1 MVWSLPNYHGLFKPR
16 SSLLLTY
23 TGLSAYMYSAE
34 KTDAFSVLLF
44 ILLGILATMS
54 ANTLNN
60 YFDRDIDASMSRTR
74 NRPLPSGLIPSTY
87 APLLGIPMI
96 VISILS
102 FTLLFNALSALLVL
116 FGCVHYVGFYT
127 LYLKRRTSLNTV
139 IGGLSGVIPP
149 LAGWTAATGGLGV
162 GAVLLGAII
171 FFWTPS
177 HFWCLAIRFRDD
189 YVKTDIPMLPSQTG
203 LAESIRWIIIFNLLT
218 AASIT
223 VSTLFFD
230 SLIYRV
236 SALAAL
242 ALIISSSLLLYRKQ
256 DNASAWRSYKMS
268 SPILIIIFTG
278 VLLSQ
283 LIL

>member
-102 FTLLFNALSALLVL
+102 FTLLFNPLSALLVL

-149 LAGWTAATGGLGV
+149 LAGWTAATGGLGI
-162 GAVLLGAII
+162 GAILLGAII

>member
-23 TGLSAYMYSAE
+23 TGLSTYMYSAG
-34 KTDAFSVLLF
+34 KTDVFSVLLF

-102 FTLLFNALSALLVL
+102 FTLLFNLLSALLVL
-116 FGCVHYVGFYT
+116 FGCVYYVGFYT

-177 HFWCLAIRFRDD
+177 HFWCLSIRFRDD
-189 YVKTDIPMLPSQTG
+189 YVKTGVPMLPSRTG

-218 AASIT
+218 AVSIT

-242 ALIISSSLLLYRKQ
+242 ALMLSSSLLLYRKQ

-268 SPILIIIFTG
+268 SPILVIIFTG
-278 VLLSQ
+278 VLLS
-283 LIL
+283 LLKL

>member
-102 FTLLFNALSALLVL
+102 FTLLFNPLSALLVL
-116 FGCVHYVGFYT
+116 FGCVYYVGFYT

-268 SPILIIIFTG
+268 SPILVIIFTG
-278 VLLSQ
+278 VLLS
-283 LIL
+283 LLRL

>member
-23 TGLSAYMYSAE
+23 TGLSAYMYSAG
-34 KTDAFSVLLF
+34 KTDVFSVLLF

-102 FTLLFNALSALLVL
+102 FTLLFNLLSALLVL
-116 FGCVHYVGFYT
+116 FGCVYYVGFYT

-177 HFWCLAIRFRDD
+177 HFWCLSIRFRDD
-189 YVKTDIPMLPSQTG
+189 YVKTGVPMLPSRTG

-218 AASIT
+218 AVSIT

-242 ALIISSSLLLYRKQ
+242 ALILSSSLLLYRKQ

-268 SPILIIIFTG
+268 SPILVIIFTG
-278 VLLSQ
+278 VLLS
-283 LIL
+283 LLKL

>member
-1 MVWSLPNYHGLFKPR
+1 MWSQPNFYGLFKPR

-23 TGLSAYMYSAE
+23 TGLSAYMYSAGN
-34 KTDAFSVLLF
+34 TNTYSLLLF
-44 ILLGILATMS
+44 IILGVLATMS
-54 ANTLNN
+54 ANSLNN

-74 NRPLPSGLIPSTY
+74 NRPLPSGLIPAAY

-96 VISILS
+96 IISVISFILW
-102 FTLLFNALSALLVL
+102 FNPLSALLVL
-116 FGCVHYVGFYT
+116 FGCTYYVVFYT

-149 LAGWTAATGGLGV
+149 LAGWAAATGGLGV
-162 GAVLLGAII
+162 GAVLLGATI

-177 HFWCLAIRFRDD
+177 HFWCLSIRFRDD
-189 YVKTDIPMLPSQTG
+189 YVRTGIPMLPSQTG
-203 LAESIRWIIIFNLLT
+203 LATSIRWIIIFNLLT

-230 SLIYRV
+230 SLVYRV

-242 ALIISSSLLLYRKQ
+242 ALIIASSLLLHRKQ
-256 DNASAWRSYKMS
+256 DDTSAWHAYKMS

-278 VLLSQ
+278 VLLS
-283 LIL
+283 LLTF

>member
-116 FGCVHYVGFYT
+116 FGCVYYVGFYT

-189 YVKTDIPMLPSQTG
+189 YVKTGVPMLPSRTG

-256 DNASAWRSYKMS
+256 DNVSAWRSYKMS

-278 VLLSQ
+278 VLLS
-283 LIL
+283 LLRL

>member
-23 TGLSAYMYSAE
+23 TGLPAYMYSAE

-116 FGCVHYVGFYT
+116 FGCVYYVGFYT

-149 LAGWTAATGGLGV
+149 LAGWTAATGGLGI
-162 GAVLLGAII
+162 GAILLGAII

>member
-1 MVWSLPNYHGLFKPR
+1 MVWSLPNYHGLFKLR

-23 TGLSAYMYSAE
+23 TGFSAYMYSAG

-116 FGCVHYVGFYT
+116 FGCVYYVGFYT

-189 YVKTDIPMLPSQTG
+189 YVKTRVPMLPSQTG
-203 LAESIRWIIIFNLLT
+203 LTESIRWIVIFNLLT

-268 SPILIIIFTG
+268 SPILVIIFTG
-278 VLLSQ
+278 VLLS
-283 LIL
+283 LLRL